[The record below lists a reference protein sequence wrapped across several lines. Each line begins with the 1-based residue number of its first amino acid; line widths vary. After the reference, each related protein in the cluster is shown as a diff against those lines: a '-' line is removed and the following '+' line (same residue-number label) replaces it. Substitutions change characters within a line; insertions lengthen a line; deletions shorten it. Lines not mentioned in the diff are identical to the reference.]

1 MKSRIDKSLIVP
13 SCLFED
19 RTIKCKCGNRWTKG
33 LTDTDDGYVLSKSS
47 RARKLALVRATVNP
61 DNIFVDECE
70 YYDEDGGWV
79 VPIKV
84 EYQSRYSVL
93 YCYKRNRLSS
103 NWQ

>member
-13 SCLFED
+13 SSLFED
-19 RTIKCKCGNRWTKG
+19 RIIKCKCGDRWTKG
-33 LTDTDDGYVLSKSS
+33 LTDYGCVLSKSI
-47 RARKLALVRATVNP
+47 RARQLALISATVNP

-70 YYDEDGGWV
+70 YYDEDGGWT

-84 EYQSRYSVL
+84 GYQSRYSVL
-93 YCYKRNRLSS
+93 YCYKRNRLPS